1 MKMFDI
7 QKSQEMIEGFKTHY
21 NYDTGYMEEML
32 KVSPASYEVFEGFL
46 PMATFVKAASIDV
59 INVARITAIKNED
72 CGTCVQLYVDLA
84 IEAGLDKEIAR
95 EIIFNEGKNLSTEL
109 KLVYD
114 FTLAVSNNETI
125 SVNLLDQMNQTYSRE
140 VMMEISLAIAATKVF
155 PTIKRVLNYMQSCSV
170 IQIKV

>member
-1 MKMFDI
+1 MFDV
-7 QKSQEMIEGFKTHY
+7 QKSLEMIEGFKTHY
-21 NYDTGYMEEML
+21 NYDTAYMEEML
-32 KVSPASYEVFEGFL
+32 KISPASYEVFEAFL
-46 PMATFVKAASIDV
+46 PMATFVNKAPVDV
-59 INVARITAIKNED
+59 INIARITAIKNED

-84 IEAGLDKEIAR
+84 IEAGLDKEVAR
-95 EIIFNEGKNLSTEL
+95 EIIFNKGESLSLDL

-125 SVNLLDQMNQTYSRE
+125 DANVSDRMNQTYSRE